1 MTANPK
7 PTEPPTAPS
16 DGTSARTR
24 PPVSHKCRWY
34 VLAHLGVVALCVV
47 WYRLHGQPV
56 PPSGPLYGGLTAC
69 VEASVLLFM
78 CSPFVSVY
86 ILWLSRRY
94 GRQYLWWGGIDGA
107 LCALH
112 LLAITPGYS

>member
-1 MTANPK
+1 
-7 PTEPPTAPS
+7 
-16 DGTSARTR
+16 
-24 PPVSHKCRWY
+24 
-34 VLAHLGVVALCVV
+34 
-47 WYRLHGQPV
+47 
-56 PPSGPLYGGLTAC
+56 
-69 VEASVLLFM
+69 M